1 MAELDLTAVGKTYP
15 DGTVAV
21 RDVDLRVPDGE
32 LLVLVGPSGCGK
44 TTVLR
49 MVAGLETI
57 TAGTISLGGE
67 VINDRSEADRD
78 IAMIFQN
85 YALYPH
91 LTVRQ
96 NIGFPLRIAR
106 MKRAERDRR
115 VVGVAQTLGLAG
127 HLDQKPGQLSGGQ
140 RQRVAMGRAIVREPR
155 LFLMDEPL
163 SNLDAKLRVQ
173 MRAQILELQ
182 RRLGITT
189 MYVTHDQSEA
199 MTLGDRVAVLRDG
212 ILLQLGAP
220 EEVYHRPVHVFVA
233 SFLGSPAMNLL
244 PGRVDRADGT
254 ATVHLGRQR
263 IGLDPDEC
271 EAYSAVGHGEGSDVI
286 VGLRPEALSAAA
298 DDPAERTL
306 RGEVAVTESLGSD
319 LLVHA
324 RLDDVPAL
332 SFDVRRLA
340 LEAEDATEAVEGVAA
355 ETSTVVGRF
364 PATARIRRGDPVTV
378 AVGPGAVAL
387 FDPRTGSA
395 LRRVR

>member
-1 MAELDLTAVGKTYP
+1 MAEVELAAVSKTYP

-21 RDVDLRVPDGE
+21 RDVDLRIADGE

-57 TAGTISLGGE
+57 TAGTVSIGGE

-91 LTVRQ
+91 LSVRD
-96 NIGFPLRIAR
+96 NIAFPLRIAR
-106 MKRAERDRR
+106 MKRAERERR
-115 VVGVAQTLGLAG
+115 VADVAQILGLAS

-182 RRLGITT
+182 QRLGVTT

-212 ILLQLGAP
+212 VLLQLGSP
-220 EEVYHRPVHVFVA
+220 ENVYQRPVNVFVA

-244 PGRVDRADGT
+244 PGRVDLLDGV
-254 ATVHLGRQR
+254 ATVRLGRQR
-263 IGLDPDEC
+263 LVLDADERD
-271 EAYSAVGHGEGSDVI
+271 AYSAVGHGEGSDVI
-286 VGLRPEALSAAA
+286 VGLRPEALSAA
-298 DDPAERTL
+298 DGEHPPRVL
-306 RGEVAVTESLGSD
+306 RGDVALTESLGSD
-319 LLVHA
+319 VLVHA
-324 RLDDVPAL
+324 RLHDVPAL

-355 ETSTVVGRF
+355 ETSTIIGRF
-364 PATARIRRGDPVTV
+364 PATARVGRGDPVTL
-378 AVGPGAVAL
+378 AVGPGALAL
-387 FDPRTGSA
+387 FDPRTGAA
-395 LRRVR
+395 LRTAP

>member
-1 MAELDLTAVGKTYP
+1 MAELELAAVSKTYP
-15 DGTVAV
+15 DGTIAV
-21 RDVDLRVPDGE
+21 RDVDLSIADGE

-57 TAGTISLGGE
+57 TAGTVSIGGE

-91 LTVRQ
+91 LTVRE
-96 NIGFPLRIAR
+96 NIAFPLRIAR
-106 MKRAERDRR
+106 MKRPDRERR
-115 VVGVAQTLGLAG
+115 VAGVAQTLGLTS

-182 RRLGITT
+182 QRLGITT

-199 MTLGDRVAVLRDG
+199 MTLGDRVAVLRNG
-212 ILLQLGAP
+212 VLLQLGTP
-220 EEVYHRPVHVFVA
+220 EEVYQQPVDVFVA

-244 PGRVDRADGT
+244 PGRVDRVRGV
-254 ATVHLGRQR
+254 ATVHLGGQQLV
-263 IGLDPDEC
+263 LDAQERT
-271 EAYSAVGHGEGSDVI
+271 AYPAVGHGDGSEVI
-286 VGLRPEALSAAA
+286 VGLRPESLS
-298 DDPAERTL
+298 PAGERAPRAL
-306 RGEVAVTESLGSD
+306 RGEVALAESLGSD
-319 LLVHA
+319 VLVHA
-324 RLDDVPAL
+324 RLHDVPAPSL
-332 SFDVRRLA
+332 EVRRLA
-340 LEAEDATEAVEGVAA
+340 LEAEDATEAVEGVAG

-364 PATARIRRGDPVTV
+364 PATARVARGDPV
-378 AVGPGAVAL
+378 ALAIGPGALAL
-387 FDPRTGSA
+387 FDSETGAA
-395 LRRVR
+395 LRAAP

>member
-1 MAELDLTAVGKTYP
+1 MAEVELAAVSKTYP

-21 RDVDLRVPDGE
+21 RAVDLRIGDGE

-57 TAGTISLGGE
+57 TDGTVSIGGE
-67 VINDRSEADRD
+67 VINHLSEADRD

-91 LTVRQ
+91 LTVRE
-96 NIGFPLRIAR
+96 NISFPLRIAR
-106 MKRAERDRR
+106 MKRAERERR
-115 VVGVAQTLGLAG
+115 VTGIAQTLGLAS

-212 ILLQLGAP
+212 VLQQLGPP
-220 EEVYHRPVHVFVA
+220 EEVYQRPVNVFVA

-244 PGRVDRADGT
+244 PGRLESSGEA
-254 ATVHLGRQR
+254 ATVRLGSQQLA
-263 IGLDPDEC
+263 LDAQER
-271 EAYSAVGHGEGSDVI
+271 AAHARAGAGTDVI
-286 VGLRPEALSAAA
+286 VGLRPEALSPVAGATGQ
-298 DDPAERTL
+298 RVL
-306 RGEVAVTESLGSD
+306 RAEVALTESLGSD
-319 LLVHA
+319 VLVHA
-324 RLDDVPAL
+324 RLPDVPAL
-332 SFDVRRLA
+332 SFEARRLA
-340 LEAEDATEAVEGVAA
+340 LEADDATEAVEGVAA
-355 ETSTVVGRF
+355 ERSTVVGRF
-364 PATARIRRGDPVTV
+364 PATTRLARDERVEL
-378 AVGPGAVAL
+378 AVGPGALVL
-387 FDPRTGSA
+387 FDAATGA
-395 LRRVR
+395 TMGTTP

>member
-1 MAELDLTAVGKTYP
+1 MAEVELAAVSKTYP

-21 RDVDLRVPDGE
+21 RDVDLRIADGE

-57 TAGTISLGGE
+57 TAGTVSLGGQ

-91 LTVRQ
+91 LSVRG
-96 NIGFPLRIAR
+96 NIAFPLRIAR
-106 MKRAERDRR
+106 MKRAERERR
-115 VVGVAQTLGLAG
+115 VADVAQILGLAS

-182 RRLGITT
+182 QRLGITT
-189 MYVTHDQSEA
+189 MYVTQDQSEA

-212 ILLQLGAP
+212 VLLQLGSP
-220 EEVYHRPVHVFVA
+220 ENVYQRPVNVFVA

-244 PGRVDRADGT
+244 PGRVDRLDGV
-254 ATVHLGRQR
+254 ATVHLGRQQLV
-263 IGLDPDEC
+263 LDDDER

-298 DDPAERTL
+298 GEHLPRVL
-306 RGEVAVTESLGSD
+306 RGDVALTESLGSD
-319 LLVHA
+319 VLVHA
-324 RLDDVPAL
+324 RLHDVPAL
-332 SFDVRRLA
+332 SFGVRRLA
-340 LEAEDATEAVEGVAA
+340 LEADDATEAVEGMAG
-355 ETSTVVGRF
+355 ETSTVISRF
-364 PATARIRRGDPVTV
+364 PAAARVVRGDRV
-378 AVGPGAVAL
+378 ALEVGPGALVL
-387 FDPRTGSA
+387 FDARTGAA
-395 LRRVR
+395 LRAAR